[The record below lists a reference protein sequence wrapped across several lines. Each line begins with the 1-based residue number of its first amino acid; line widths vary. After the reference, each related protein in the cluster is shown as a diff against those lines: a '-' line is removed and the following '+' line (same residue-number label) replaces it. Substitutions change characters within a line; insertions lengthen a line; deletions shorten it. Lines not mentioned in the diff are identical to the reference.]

1 LAEPVER
8 AIIQTLPIASD
19 WSSQCCVAF

>member
-8 AIIQTLPIASD
+8 AIIQTLSTESD
-19 WSSQCCVAF
+19 RSSHVA